1 MIPRL
6 GAITWPDK
14 RKWGYEGREYE
25 RVSVGKRSTA
35 LWEIRLASLP
45 ARKFNIRIDVRAG
58 WREPVSFHSRLS
70 GLCHSF
76 LTPFILV
83 IFHCMCIYRRIYR
96 VSIYIYIYIGN
107 SLRFLKTNRKMSVEV
122 YLRTLHGIRFKLW
135 GKLWRIVSRRYL
147 LWWKKDLFISK
158 WSFLIRRE

>member
-70 GLCHSF
+70 GLCRSF
-76 LTPFILV
+76 LTPFILI

-96 VSIYIYIYIGN
+96 VSIYIYWKFSSILENKQENVGWGLFKN
-107 SLRFLKTNRKMSVEV
+107 SARNK
-122 YLRTLHGIRFKLW
+122 I
-135 GKLWRIVSRRYL
+135 
-147 LWWKKDLFISK
+147 
-158 WSFLIRRE
+158 

>member
-70 GLCHSF
+70 GLCRSF

-147 LWWKKDLFISK
+147 LW
-158 WSFLIRRE
+158 